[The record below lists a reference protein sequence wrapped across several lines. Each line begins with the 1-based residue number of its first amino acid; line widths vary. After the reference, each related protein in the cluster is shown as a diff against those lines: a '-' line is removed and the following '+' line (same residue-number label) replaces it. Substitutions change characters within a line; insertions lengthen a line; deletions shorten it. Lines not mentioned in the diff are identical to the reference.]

1 LALKQRSGAHAHI
14 LTWLA
19 ALAVISLAV
28 NSALLCADTSSKLSP
43 KRIVSM
49 SLASDEI
56 LIDLLPMCGGISRII
71 ALSKIVDDPKSS
83 NVTDRARLIRGR
95 VHSDIENI
103 ISYKPDLVIAASF
116 NRQEVIGALKS
127 RGVKTITLN
136 QFSTVEDIAGNILK
150 IGASIGCERPAE
162 ELHKNLLTRIK
173 AVSLK
178 TESQTKK
185 PTILNYS
192 SDLIIMG
199 KNTLF
204 NDIISKAG
212 GMNAAA
218 LQGLEAWPRLDAET
232 LVKMDP
238 DYLVVLDDES
248 ASLKQ
253 AIKSHSIWKR
263 LNAVRND
270 RFIFIRSRDAFSTSH
285 YIASAVESLA
295 DALKARQSDKRK

>member
-1 LALKQRSGAHAHI
+1 
-14 LTWLA
+14 
-19 ALAVISLAV
+19 
-28 NSALLCADTSSKLSP
+28 
-43 KRIVSM
+43 M

-56 LIDLLPMCGGISRII
+56 LLDLVPKCGGTSRII
-71 ALSKIVDDPKSS
+71 ALSKIVDDHKSS

-103 ISYKPDLVIAASF
+103 INYKPDLVIAASF

-136 QFSTVEDIAGNILK
+136 EFSTIEDIAGNILK
-150 IGASIGCERPAE
+150 IGTSIGCEGPAE

-178 TESQTKK
+178 LDPQTRK
-185 PTILNYS
+185 PTVLNYS
-192 SDLIIMG
+192 SDFIIMG

-204 NDIISKAG
+204 NDITSKAG
-212 GMNAAA
+212 GLNAAA

-232 LVKMDP
+232 LLKMDP
-238 DYLVVLDDES
+238 DYLVVLEDES
-248 ASLKQ
+248 DSLKQ
-253 AIKSHSIWKR
+253 AIKSNNIWKR
-263 LNAVRND
+263 LKAVRND

-295 DALKARQSDKRK
+295 EALKARHSDKHK

>member
-1 LALKQRSGAHAHI
+1 MALKQRFGAHAH
-14 LTWLA
+14 LLPWLA
-19 ALAVISLAV
+19 AITVISAAI
-28 NSALLCADTSSKLSP
+28 NSSLICANTSPKLTP

-56 LIDLLPMCGGISRII
+56 LLDILPMCGGISRII
-71 ALSKIVDDPKSS
+71 ALSKIVDDSKSS
-83 NVTDRARLIRGR
+83 NVTHRARLIRGR

-103 ISYKPDLVIAASF
+103 INYKPDLVIAASF
-116 NRQEVIGALKS
+116 NRQDVIGALKS
-127 RGVKTITLN
+127 RGVATITLN

-150 IGASIGCERPAE
+150 IGTAIGCEGPAE
-162 ELHKNLLTRIK
+162 ELHKNLLSRIK

-178 TESQTKK
+178 TESQTRK
-185 PTILNYS
+185 PTVLNYS

-263 LNAVRND
+263 LKAVRNE

-295 DALKARQSDKRK
+295 DALKARQSEKRK

>member
-1 LALKQRSGAHAHI
+1 MKQRSGAQPHV
-14 LTWLA
+14 LPWLA
-19 ALAVISLAV
+19 AIVVICVAVKSG
-28 NSALLCADTSSKLSP
+28 LLCADTSAKLAP

-56 LIDLLPMCGGISRII
+56 LLDLLPKCGGISRII

-103 ISYKPDLVIAASF
+103 INYKPDLVIAASF

-150 IGASIGCERPAE
+150 IGSSIGCEGPAE

-178 TESQTKK
+178 TDTQARK
-185 PTILNYS
+185 PTVLNYS

-199 KNTLF
+199 KSTLF
-204 NDIISKAG
+204 NDIIFKAG
-212 GMNAAA
+212 GLNAAA
-218 LQGLEAWPRLDAET
+218 SQGLEAWPRLDAET
-232 LVKMDP
+232 LLKMNP

-248 ASLKQ
+248 ASIKQ
-253 AIKSHSIWKR
+253 AIKSHNIWKR
-263 LNAVRND
+263 LKAVQND

-295 DALKARQSDKRK
+295 DAIKARQSDKHK